1 MSKWA
6 YMLMN
11 RNWPRIALAGR
22 MLLTLFLVAVAVNY
36 PWELA
41 QAPLFAG
48 SADFNSI
55 WWHCFVASLGDG
67 VLVLLIFAIGWL
79 VWRRHN
85 WFERPGA
92 RAYILM
98 LVAGLTIAIAVELI
112 AVQGLQ
118 RWSYAPAMPRLPV
131 LDVGIVPIV
140 QMLVL
145 PPLIFRIVA
154 ARSFRGDSSVAKNS
168 PE

>member
-1 MSKWA
+1 
-6 YMLMN
+6 MN
-11 RNWPRIALAGR
+11 GQQSTAGIAALSR
-22 MLLTLFLVAVAVNY
+22 RLSILFTVAVVINY

-41 QAPLFAG
+41 QAPLYAG
-48 SADFNSI
+48 GNDLSAM

-79 VWRRHN
+79 AWRRHD

-92 RAYILM
+92 RGYVLM
-98 LVAGLTIAIAVELI
+98 LVSGLMIAVVVEWI
-112 AVQGLQ
+112 AVHVLQ
-118 RWSYAPAMPRLPV
+118 RWAYLYAMPRLPG
-131 LDVGIVPIV
+131 LDIGVVPIV

-154 ARSFRGDSSVAKNS
+154 ATVSRARGRF
-168 PE
+168 PT

>member
-1 MSKWA
+1 MSGQQPGA
-6 YMLMN
+6 AG
-11 RNWPRIALAGR
+11 IAALSR
-22 MLLTLFLVAVAVNY
+22 MLSILFAVAVMLNY

-48 SADFNSI
+48 YEDFTSI

-67 VLVLLIFAIGWL
+67 VLVLLMFGVGWL
-79 VWRRHN
+79 AWRRQN

-92 RAYILM
+92 RGYALM
-98 LVAGLTIAIAVELI
+98 LVSGLTIAIAVEWI
-112 AVQGLQ
+112 AVHVLQ
-118 RWSYAPAMPRLPV
+118 RWAYLPAMPQLPV
-131 LDVGIVPIV
+131 IDIGIVPIV

-154 ARSFRGDSSVAKNS
+154 ARTSRSRGA
-168 PE
+168 

>member
-1 MSKWA
+1 MSGQQPGA
-6 YMLMN
+6 AG
-11 RNWPRIALAGR
+11 IAALSR
-22 MLLTLFLVAVAVNY
+22 MLSILFAVAVMLNY

-48 SADFNSI
+48 YEDFTSI

-67 VLVLLIFAIGWL
+67 VLVLLMFGVGWL
-79 VWRRHN
+79 AWRRQN

-92 RAYILM
+92 WGYALM
-98 LVAGLTIAIAVELI
+98 LVSGLTIAIAVEWI
-112 AVQGLQ
+112 AVHVLQ
-118 RWSYAPAMPRLPV
+118 RWAYLPAMPQLPV
-131 LDVGIVPIV
+131 IDIGIVPIV

-154 ARSFRGDSSVAKNS
+154 ARTSRSRGA
-168 PE
+168 